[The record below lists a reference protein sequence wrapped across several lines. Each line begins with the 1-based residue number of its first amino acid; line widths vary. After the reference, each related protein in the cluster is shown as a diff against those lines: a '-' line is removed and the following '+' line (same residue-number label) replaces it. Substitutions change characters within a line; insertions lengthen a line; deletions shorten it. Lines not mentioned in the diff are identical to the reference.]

1 MLFITSLRN
10 AQLRPMGLRLCRA
23 SIAPRCV
30 SPRSLRQL
38 SCRRLASTTTTKP
51 AANVVKAA
59 PERKYSKRNI
69 VYPERLCIYHA
80 GTGRVTFLACLKL
93 STIFVFAFF
102 GFVVTPT
109 YIEKT
114 GWGDTTLRTVAAAI
128 GPLVIVGYLT
138 SPFVSFMHLRLP
150 PFARVSEEALR
161 SFVRRLPSQAQTTEL
176 DITTMST
183 IAKPRVSKV
192 KLSELRPANQR
203 FGIVNYVRDTTA
215 ENATR
220 KWYNFRAVG
229 KFNVQHNKSPRV
241 RGVWEEIAVMI
252 AKQTA

>member
-1 MLFITSLRN
+1 MLYATALRS
-10 AQLRPMGLRLCRA
+10 AQLRPLGLRMCRV

-30 SPRSLRQL
+30 SPRSPSQIVT
-38 SCRRLASTTTTKP
+38 RRLASTNTTTKT
-51 AANVVKAA
+51 AATGPKTA
-59 PERKYSKRNI
+59 PERKYM
-69 VYPERLCIYHA
+69 YPERLCIYHA

-114 GWGDTTLRTVAAAI
+114 GWGDTTLRTVAAAV
-128 GPLVIVGYLT
+128 GPLLIVGYLT

-161 SFVRRLPSQAQTTEL
+161 SFIRRLPAQAQTTEL
-176 DITTMST
+176 DITTMSV

-192 KLSELRPANQR
+192 KLSDLRPANQR

-220 KWYNFRAVG
+220 KWYNFSAVG

-241 RGVWEEIAVMI
+241 RGIWEEVATMI

>member
-1 MLFITSLRN
+1 MLLITSLRN

-30 SPRSLRQL
+30 SPRSLSQL
-38 SCRRLASTTTTKP
+38 SCRRFASTTTAKP
-51 AANVVKAA
+51 VANVVKAA
-59 PERKYSKRNI
+59 LERKYM
-69 VYPERLCIYHA
+69 YPERLCIYHA

-128 GPLVIVGYLT
+128 GPLVILGYLT

-161 SFVRRLPSQAQTTEL
+161 SFVRRLPAQAQTTEL

-203 FGIVNYVRDTTA
+203 LGIVNYVRDTTA

-241 RGVWEEIAVMI
+241 RGVWEEIAAMI

>member
-1 MLFITSLRN
+1 MLFTTAPRN
-10 AQLRPMGLRLCRA
+10 VQLRPMGLRLCRA
-23 SIAPRCV
+23 SIAPRFV
-30 SPRSLRQL
+30 SPRSPSQIL
-38 SCRRLASTTTTKP
+38 CRRLASTTPTKP
-51 AANVVKAA
+51 AANGLKAA
-59 PERKYSKRNI
+59 PERKYM
-69 VYPERLCIYHA
+69 YPERLCIYHA

-114 GWGDTTLRTVAAAI
+114 GWGDTTLRTVAAAV
-128 GPLVIVGYLT
+128 GPLLIVGYLT

-150 PFARVSEEALR
+150 PFARVSEETLR
-161 SFVRRLPSQAQTTEL
+161 SFVKRLPAQAQTTEL
-176 DITTMST
+176 DITTMSA

-203 FGIVNYVRDTTA
+203 LGIVNYVRDTTA

-241 RGVWEEIAVMI
+241 RGVWEEIAATI
-252 AKQTA
+252 TKQAA

>member
-1 MLFITSLRN
+1 MLLVTSLRN
-10 AQLRPMGLRLCRA
+10 TQLRPLGLRLCRT
-23 SIAPRCV
+23 SIVPRCV
-30 SPRSLRQL
+30 SPRSLTQL
-38 SCRRLASTTTTKP
+38 SCRRLASTTATKP
-51 AANVVKAA
+51 AANNLKAA
-59 PERKYSKRNI
+59 PERKYM
-69 VYPERLCIYHA
+69 YPERLCIYHA

-161 SFVRRLPSQAQTTEL
+161 SFVRRLPTQAQATEL
-176 DITTMST
+176 DITTMSA

-192 KLSELRPANQR
+192 RLSELRPASQR
-203 FGIVNYVRDTTA
+203 LGIVNYVRDTAA

-241 RGVWEEIAVMI
+241 RGVWEEIAGMI
-252 AKQTA
+252 AKQAA